1 MTIRDIAEEI
11 KRSVS
16 MNEVAQH
23 YGFTP
28 NRGGFISCPFHSDKT
43 PSLKI
48 YIEPGRGWNCFG
60 CGKGGSAIDFVMA
73 LFGLE
78 FMGAIR
84 KINDDFRLLLPLD
97 RKQTLKEKLESEKRH
112 REIEA
117 ERKKAEAEKQA
128 YNDLYHRLWD
138 EYARLD
144 NQRMEHAPQSPD
156 EDIHPLYVEAVKNIS
171 NIEYQIDVLL

>member
-1 MTIRDIAEEI
+1 MTIRDIADEI

-16 MNEVAQH
+16 MDDVARH

-28 NRGGFISCPFHSDKT
+28 NRGGFIACPFHSEKT

-48 YIEPGRGWNCFG
+48 YTEPGRGWNCYG
-60 CGKGGSAIDFVMA
+60 CGLGGSVIDFVIA

-78 FMGAIR
+78 FVDAIR
-84 KINDDFRLLLPLD
+84 KINDDFRLSLPLD

-117 ERKKAEAEKQA
+117 ERKKADAEKQA
-128 YNDLYHRLWD
+128 HNDLYHGLWD

-144 NQRMEHAPQSPD
+144 KQRMENTPQSPD
-156 EDIHPLYVEAVKNIS
+156 DEINPLYVEAVTRIRHV
-171 NIEYQIDVLL
+171 EYLIDSLL